1 MSREMPHD
9 TGLDNTLNVLKDGY
23 MYIMDRQDRF
33 DSDVFE
39 TRLLGQRTICLVGE
53 EAAEIFY
60 DEGKFQREGAA
71 PNRIK
76 ETLFGKGGVQG
87 LDGDAHKH
95 RKAMFMSIM
104 SRENLQHFNQL
115 FKQQLQLALEKWEQ
129 MDEVIFYKEIEE
141 VLTRTSC
148 LWAGVIVEKDM
159 DKLTDEIG
167 TLFESAA
174 SVGPAHWAGRRNRN
188 KLEKWMSGLVEDVRD
203 GKINPPEPSALY
215 QFSWHQDLEGNYLD
229 PKIAAVEMLNIIRPI
244 VANAVYIN
252 FLVLALYEHPQELEK
267 IKTGGED
274 YAKMFVQEVRRAY
287 PFFPVAVAVV
297 KNDFIWRD
305 FTFKEG
311 TLTLLDLYGTNH
323 HPKSWDNPDIF
334 NPERFRNW
342 NDSPFSFIPQGGGD
356 HYLGHRC
363 AGEWVTLEVMKTSLD
378 FLVNHMDYNIPK
390 QDLSLS
396 VNDIPNTPEIAL
408 HNVRKK

>member
-1 MSREMPHD
+1 MTREMPRD
-9 TGLDNTLNVLKDGY
+9 TGMDNTLNVLKDGY
-23 MYIMDRQDRF
+23 MYIMNRQERF

-39 TRLLGQRTICLVGE
+39 TRLLGQRAICLIGE
-53 EAAEIFY
+53 EAADIFY
-60 DEGKFQREGAA
+60 DDNKFKRKGAA

-87 LDGDAHKH
+87 LDGDDHKN

-104 SRENLQHFNQL
+104 SRENLQHFDQL
-115 FKQQLQLALEKWEQ
+115 FKQQLRLALEKWEQ
-129 MDEVIFYKEIEE
+129 MDEIIFYKEIRE

-148 LWAGVIVEKDM
+148 LWAGVLVEEDM
-159 DKLTDEIG
+159 DKLTDEVS

-174 SVGPAHWAGRRNRN
+174 SVGPPHWAGRINRN
-188 KLEKWMSGLVEDVRD
+188 KLEKRIKGLVEDVRD

-215 QFSWHQDLEGNYLD
+215 QFSWHQDLDGNYLT
-229 PKIAAVEMLNIIRPI
+229 PEIVAVEVLNIIRPI

-252 FLVLALYEHPQELEK
+252 FLVLALHKHPDEMEK
-267 IKTGGED
+267 INTGDDE
-274 YAKMFVQEVRRAY
+274 YAKMFIQEVRRVY
-287 PFFPVAVAVV
+287 PFFPFLVAVV
-297 KNDFIWRD
+297 KNDFLWRD
-305 FTFKEG
+305 FTFKED

-342 NDSPFSFIPQGGGD
+342 SGSPFSFIPQGGGD

-363 AGEWVTLEVMKTSLD
+363 AGEWVTLEIMKTSLD
-378 FLVNHMDYNIPK
+378 YLVNQMDYNIPE

-396 VNDIPNTPEIAL
+396 MNEIPNVPEIVL
-408 HNVRKK
+408 VQVRKK